1 MNTTNYNYCTDG
13 VVRLYIHKDVIDK
26 TIAIVIMPDLLPSLV
41 IF

>member
-1 MNTTNYNYCTDG
+1 MNTTNDNYCSDG

-26 TIAIVIMPDLLPSLV
+26 TIVIAIMPVLTASLV